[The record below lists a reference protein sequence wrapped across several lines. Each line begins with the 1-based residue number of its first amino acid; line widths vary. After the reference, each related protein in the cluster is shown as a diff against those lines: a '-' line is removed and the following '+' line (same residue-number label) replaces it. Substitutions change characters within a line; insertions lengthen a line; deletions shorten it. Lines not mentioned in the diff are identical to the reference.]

1 MRSGVD
7 PVATV
12 TPSLRGA
19 IAYFWRLA
27 LLARPYWRLLVNGV
41 ALGLCV
47 GLVGLVI
54 PYFSKSFFDNVY
66 PAHDIS
72 LMHVLVLGVAA
83 FTLTAALMG
92 ALRQYFTQIVAAKLG
107 GAIGLMYFNHLQHL
121 PVRFFDQHRV
131 GEIMSR
137 LGDVRAA
144 LATLSR
150 VLQTVLVN
158 GVYLVLVPPF
168 LMLLNW
174 KLSLVALIASPVTA
188 VISTLSGRVIR
199 RYMKQSAEAGAEL
212 NAIQVEVLNHI
223 RTLKSLSAERRVF
236 TDARRQT
243 EDVLRAQSRQ
253 AGVGAV
259 ISLANGVVRLTGTAV
274 FTWYAWTLILNGEL
288 TLGGFVA
295 FSAYLGYLTGP
306 VGEVTSLFAD
316 LQQTA
321 ITFGRAF
328 EYLDLEPEQ
337 EPELVYTPAAPS
349 VVRLKGDIRLEHVS
363 FEYAAER
370 PVLQD
375 VSLHFPEG
383 SVTALVG
390 RSGAGKSS
398 VLRLLCGMEQANS
411 GSILFDAIPIQ
422 QIALAERRKQLAVVW
437 QEPTLFRGTIREN
450 LVLGLDDVRN
460 DAIADAVR
468 ACRLDELLG
477 SLPAGYDTPV
487 AEAGATVSG
496 GQRQRMAIARAL
508 LRGAPILLLDEATS
522 QMDVQTE
529 EEVLRELLLRMR
541 GRTVVLVTHRL
552 ATASLADQI
561 CLLEDGRVS
570 AVGTHAEL
578 SRQSAL
584 YKQLLAAA
592 QIGDDSRPVRML
604 GVTP

>member
-1 MRSGVD
+1 
-7 PVATV
+7 
-12 TPSLRGA
+12 
-19 IAYFWRLA
+19 
-27 LLARPYWRLLVNGV
+27 
-41 ALGLCV
+41 
-47 GLVGLVI
+47 
-54 PYFSKSFFDNVY
+54 
-66 PAHDIS
+66 
-72 LMHVLVLGVAA
+72 
-83 FTLTAALMG
+83 
-92 ALRQYFTQIVAAKLG
+92 
-107 GAIGLMYFNHLQHL
+107 
-121 PVRFFDQHRV
+121 
-131 GEIMSR
+131 
-137 LGDVRAA
+137 
-144 LATLSR
+144 
-150 VLQTVLVN
+150 
-158 GVYLVLVPPF
+158 
-168 LMLLNW
+168 
-174 KLSLVALIASPVTA
+174 
-188 VISTLSGRVIR
+188 
-199 RYMKQSAEAGAEL
+199 
-212 NAIQVEVLNHI
+212 
-223 RTLKSLSAERRVF
+223 
-236 TDARRQT
+236 
-243 EDVLRAQSRQ
+243 
-253 AGVGAV
+253 
-259 ISLANGVVRLTGTAV
+259 
-274 FTWYAWTLILNGEL
+274 
-288 TLGGFVA
+288 
-295 FSAYLGYLTGP
+295 
-306 VGEVTSLFAD
+306 
-316 LQQTA
+316 
-321 ITFGRAF
+321 
-328 EYLDLEPEQ
+328 
-337 EPELVYTPAAPS
+337 
-349 VVRLKGDIRLEHVS
+349 
-363 FEYAAER
+363 
-370 PVLQD
+370 
-375 VSLHFPEG
+375 
-383 SVTALVG
+383 
-390 RSGAGKSS
+390 
-398 VLRLLCGMEQANS
+398 MEQANS